1 MIPYLNKISFP
12 LAITFFTI
20 WLISINSRIYLALLA
35 SRSKNK
41 FNKENTEINS
51 WNKENPNHQIEVT
64 SSWLDI
70 YKAKLSNR
78 HTFLLL
84 SFIFAYISFNITA
97 YYETNIQEFYQLLTI
112 STTLF
117 LAGLTY
123 IRKLYD
129 YK

>member
-12 LAITFFTI
+12 LAIIFFAI

-41 FNKENTEINS
+41 FNKEYTEINS

-97 YYETNIQEFYQLLTI
+97 YYETNIQNFYQLLTI

>member
-12 LAITFFTI
+12 LAITFFAI
-20 WLISINSRIYLALLA
+20 WLISINSRIYLSLLA

-41 FNKENTEINS
+41 FNKENTKINS
-51 WNKENPNHQIEVT
+51 WNKKNPNHQIEVT